1 MEQISIND
9 IDKSLKSE
17 SKARQEILDNA
28 LKDMATYSEK
38 IIQQEEIV
46 QQSRLEEIKYRTTI
60 KELNGYIEIY
70 KNKIDELEKE
80 NGKLEKEVSTLRK
93 KVLKQETTLSSL
105 QSILDLFIRQ
115 YGLEQ
120 ISSITKIEEE
130 QLKKLISYG
139 KSE

>member
-38 IIQQEEIV
+38 IIKQEEIV